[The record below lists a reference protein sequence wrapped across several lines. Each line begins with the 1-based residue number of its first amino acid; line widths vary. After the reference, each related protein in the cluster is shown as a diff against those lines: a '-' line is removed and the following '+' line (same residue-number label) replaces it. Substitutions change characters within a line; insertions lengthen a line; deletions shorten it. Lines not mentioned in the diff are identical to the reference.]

1 MTSPRQSSRACRCSF
16 ATPRSRPAS
25 FARCRR
31 RKPCGRCMSVSGDF
45 VGVEERRVPSDVAV
59 AHKDGGHGQCRRQG
73 RAELA
78 GVLFRGGL
86 LIRDDCMG
94 GHGSAWCFGRCRR
107 RASPIAGPSIGGV
120 GGLTQVDPAHLLL
133 VGGHCDEV
141 YRAMR
146 LLDTG
151 ARLER
156 DVVATS
162 ATSKRT
168 RMSARWQDP
177 QSTLCV

>member
-94 GHGSAWCFGRCRR
+94 GHGLAWCFGRCRR
-107 RASPIAGPSIGGV
+107 RAPPIAGPSIGGV
-120 GGLTQVDPAHLLL
+120 GG
-133 VGGHCDEV
+133 GGSLKSTRRISFLWEAIVMECIVRCDCWT
-141 YRAMR
+141 R
-146 LLDTG
+146 G
-151 ARLER
+151 R
-156 DVVATS
+156 DW
-162 ATSKRT
+162 RE
-168 RMSARWQDP
+168 MSSRRRRRR
-177 QSTLCV
+177 SGHE